1 MTAVDD
7 RPTTHPLV
15 AFFEDLEVP
24 EGYKAELLR
33 GEIVM
38 MAGPDLV
45 HNRIVL
51 RVLRQIPDQ
60 KWDCLQTQDI
70 DFLRQTSEPQP
81 DLVVLDRDAGPESGR
96 LLPPE
101 LVTLLVEVV
110 SKNSVDRDYR
120 LKRSIYAAGKIPAY
134 LIIDP
139 IMGHCV
145 LLTEPTGSDEE
156 ADYAAQRISK
166 FGDPVP
172 LDLLGVELDTSK
184 FQTFPDVTPHS
195 RPYRP

>member
-7 RPTTHPLV
+7 RPATHPLV

-24 EGYKAELLR
+24 EGFKAELLR

-51 RVLRQIPDQ
+51 RVLRQIPDR
-60 KWDCLQTQDI
+60 WDCLQTQDI
-70 DFLRQTSEPQP
+70 DLLSETSEPQP
-81 DLVVLDRDAGPESGR
+81 DLVVLDRDSGPASGR
-96 LLPPE
+96 LLPSE
-101 LVTLLVEVV
+101 VVTLLVEVV
-110 SKNSVDRDYR
+110 SKTSIDRDYR

-134 LIIDP
+134 LVIDP
-139 IMGHCV
+139 IMAQCV
-145 LLTEPTGSDEE
+145 LLTEPTGGGED
-156 ADYAAQRISK
+156 ADYAVQRITK

-172 LDLLGVELDTSK
+172 LDLLGVKLDTGE
-184 FQTFPDVTPHS
+184 FQTLPGAKPHS
-195 RPYRP
+195 RP

>member
-7 RPTTHPLV
+7 RPITHPLV

-70 DFLRQTSEPQP
+70 DLLSETSEPQP
-81 DLVVLDRDAGPESGR
+81 DLVVLHRDAGPEAGR
-96 LLPPE
+96 LLPSE
-101 LVTLLVEVV
+101 VVTLLVEVV
-110 SKNSVDRDYR
+110 SRTSVERDYDI
-120 LKRSIYAAGKIPAY
+120 KRCVYAAGKVPAY

-139 IMGHCV
+139 VMAQCV
-145 LLTEPTGSDEE
+145 LFTEPTGTGKN
-156 ADYAAQRISK
+156 ADYAVRRITK

-172 LDLLGVELDTSK
+172 IDLLGIELDTSE
-184 FQTFPDVTPHS
+184 FQTLPDARPHS
-195 RPYRP
+195 RP